1 MEGSSPLA
9 ALQPK
14 TLSPSFGMGPYARPK
29 GSRSF
34 VHKLGL
40 NKPIREKPQ
49 FDLEALIDSPSPT
62 TELVSDISQ
71 NFHIDKTPKISP
83 RRSLFTSFTFERAE
97 KLSVP
102 MPSSPSPAAVNG
114 GDSEDMD
121 YLPLP
126 HKAIA
131 YIDTPESPMISPTT
145 ELPEDRMLC
154 SSPPPDV
161 PAPRTE
167 VVPVKVP
174 EAPKKP
180 SFLER
185 KKSTT
190 LSRQPFRIKSGNI
203 FKERSALTL
212 GSRSKSSA
220 LELEQLF
227 ACGSPQPI
235 KEKKLGPA
243 FQPSPTLAIPKLTFN
258 ENSSMSPT
266 IKHTFSSSSSI
277 EGSPIAPPQRRTG
290 STSRPKPKMRR
301 TMSMYDNI
309 EKAGSKGTITPVPKL
324 APIADS
330 PANRSPGEQHCLPC
344 HNVKDDPLRRIK
356 KSVLADILDKKY
368 TDHYDEYI
376 VVDCRFDY
384 EYQGGH
390 VEGAINIYTT
400 EALEKEFFTEPR
412 TGTTLVIFHCE
423 FSACRAP
430 RMAMHFRNLDRQ
442 MNMHRYPALSYPDV
456 YILEGGY
463 SGFFSE
469 FKTRCE
475 PQEYVEMDHA
485 SHREVRER
493 EMGKLRRSSKLGRAQ
508 TYHFG
513 THKNDHSGGLSGN
526 IGKRSLSYNDTKPP
540 LRSKLF
546 ESRRLASC

>member
-1 MEGSSPLA
+1 MEESSPLA

-14 TLSPSFGMGPYARPK
+14 TLAPSFGMGPYPRPK

-34 VHKLGL
+34 VHKFGL

-49 FDLEALIDSPSPT
+49 FDLEALIDSSSPT
-62 TELVSDISQ
+62 TDLASDISQ
-71 NFHIDKTPKISP
+71 NFHIDKTPKMSTP
-83 RRSLFTSFTFERAE
+83 RRSLFTNFTFERE

-102 MPSSPSPAAVNG
+102 MPSSPPPAVADG
-114 GDSEDMD
+114 GDPDDMD
-121 YLPLP
+121 YLTLP

-154 SSPPPDV
+154 SSPPPVV
-161 PAPRTE
+161 PAE
-167 VVPVKVP
+167 AASVKAP

-180 SFLER
+180 SFFER
-185 KKSTT
+185 KKSAT
-190 LSRQPFRIKSGNI
+190 LSRQPFRTKSGNI
-203 FKERSALTL
+203 FKERSALAL
-212 GSRSKSSA
+212 GTRSKSSA

-227 ACGSPQPI
+227 ACGSPQPA

-243 FQPSPTLAIPKLTFN
+243 FQPSPTLTIPKLTFN
-258 ENSSMSPT
+258 ENSPMPAT
-266 IKHTFSSSSSI
+266 TKHTFNSSSI
-277 EGSPIAPPQRRTG
+277 EGSPVAPLQRRAGPTA
-290 STSRPKPKMRR
+290 RPKPKMRR

-309 EKAGSKGTITPVPKL
+309 EKLDSKGTIAPVPKL

-330 PANRSPGEQHCLPC
+330 PANRSLGEQHCLPC
-344 HNVKDDPLRRIK
+344 HTVKDDPLRRIK
-356 KSVLADILDKKY
+356 KSVLADVLDRKY
-368 TDHYDEYI
+368 TDHYDEHI
-376 VVDCRFDY
+376 IVDCRFNY

-390 VEGAINIYTT
+390 VDGAININTT

-412 TGTTLVIFHCE
+412 TGNTLVIFHCE

-430 RMAMHFRNLDRQ
+430 RMAMHFRNLDRK

-469 FKTRCE
+469 FKDRCE

-485 SHREVRER
+485 SHRDVRER
-493 EMGKLRRSSKLGRAQ
+493 ELGKLRRSSKLGRAQ

-513 THKNDHSGGLSGN
+513 THKNDPNGGLNSS

-540 LRSKLF
+540 SRSKLF